1 MKKASL
7 SGLYAI
13 TPSGMD
19 RQRLLFKVEQ
29 ALKAGTKFIQYRD
42 KQRPAEARYQIA
54 QAIKAQCDH
63 YQALFIINDDVSLAL
78 KVKASGVHLGK
89 NDTALDEAR
98 RRLSHQ
104 IIGVSCYNELD
115 KAVAAQKAGADY
127 VAFGRFFPSKSK
139 PDAIQASLEL
149 LHQARSA
156 LSIPIVAIGGIT
168 PNNGQSL
175 IDAGAHA
182 VAIIDGLFGQH
193 DVYASA
199 LQYRNLFN
207 KMKDTK

>member
-1 MKKASL
+1 MKVSL

-19 RQRLLFKVEQ
+19 RQLLLCKVEQ
-29 ALKAGTKFIQYRD
+29 ALKGGAKIIQYRD

-54 QAIKAQCDH
+54 QAIKTRCDQH
-63 YQALFIINDDVSLAL
+63 QALLIINDDVSLAL
-78 KVKASGVHLGK
+78 KVTANGVHLGK
-89 NDTALDEAR
+89 DDIALAEAR
-98 RRLSHQ
+98 HRLSNQ
-104 IIGVSCYNELD
+104 IIGISCYNKLD
-115 KAVAAQKAGADY
+115 KAIAAEKAGADY

-139 PDAIQASLEL
+139 PDAIQADLEL
-149 LHQARSA
+149 LREARSA

-168 PNNGQSL
+168 PDNGQLL

-182 VAIIDGLFGQH
+182 VAVIDGLFGQQ

-199 LQYRNLFN
+199 LHYRNLFN
-207 KMKDTK
+207 KMKGTK